1 MALSWGQMIDPTAFF
16 KRQGVV
22 LSKWVLVSTTVLL
35 HCAYAVFSPEYSIAV
50 SGSAG
55 SLNEGYFA
63 GIIAAMKEPFYIP
76 SINPVLVS
84 IPTDCVNSAVGLV
97 TSINIDS
104 NSSLAWTTSLIIISP
119 ESSCSGNLSGTYG
132 IEFFVGCIQPDPNCE
147 DYIQNHFPSFLG
159 YVDLYF
165 YHETTKTEEIESL
178 LIART
183 YDADGSFDTS
193 FQAGQTVIVE
203 DVISTNGG
211 TPASNCTCNTEMFV
225 YAWSGTLI
233 GNYSLDTDELFNLT
247 PLLVSPLE
255 NKFSIYLD
263 PSAFPALNGELV
275 QISTRCG
282 INWGKDLTAISGTQK
297 NSLETNPQP
306 CFAATT
312 ANCTYEE
319 YGNNNHHVTI
329 YPHNSMITV
338 TVEGYGLGS
347 LAFPEG
353 QNGKMCEYST
363 DSHNGWVVTS
373 SETNDC
379 ALTVTRDFAADF
391 FITNCAEIVRTTNGD
406 YEMHTTMEEHT
417 VPLYSGAMFGT
428 ILTVT
433 VNSFF
438 YNEMLLPSST
448 ESEKIEITL
457 YQPPEYSVSVSGA
470 IGTMGENDY
479 SNFVAMI
486 SAPYC
491 VTSVNP
497 IPVAVPNN
505 TLGAVVKVTSI
516 TSTPHSVSRVMLLV
530 MIYPEEN
537 CEISGEFVFELFV
550 ECLTEDPTCDDDV
563 LQDFQSFSAG
573 CVIAVPECKNWEWNT
588 ALSIR
593 PYDEDEKFKMS
604 FRPGATLIID
614 ENITTYGTVPENVCD
629 CTTVLSLYNSSGN
642 LIGHYNVQT
651 EAHLFHTTS
660 LLLSP
665 LENKFSVYLDPS
677 IFADKTHG
685 EVVQINA
692 TCVINW
698 GMGQSQSVHGVAMV
712 AVGSVDDSSS
722 IHDGQDNALVIGV
735 SVGVVGVLI
744 VAASIVVLVVLIKY
758 AKGKRQARAKTPV
771 FAIDFPL

>member
-1 MALSWGQMIDPTAFF
+1 
-16 KRQGVV
+16 
-22 LSKWVLVSTTVLL
+22 
-35 HCAYAVFSPEYSIAV
+35 
-50 SGSAG
+50 
-55 SLNEGYFA
+55 
-63 GIIAAMKEPFYIP
+63 MKEPFYIT
-76 SINPVLVS
+76 SINPVLVVF
-84 IPTDCVNSAVGLV
+84 PTDCVNSALGLV
-97 TSINIDS
+97 TNINIDS
-104 NSSLAWTTSLIIISP
+104 NSSIAWTTSLIIISP
-119 ESSCSGNLSGTYG
+119 VSCSGNVSGTYG
-132 IEFFVGCIQPDPNCE
+132 IEFFVGCIKTDPNCE
-147 DYIQNHFPSFLG
+147 DYIQNYFTSFIG

-165 YHETTKTEEIESL
+165 PHETAQTEEVESL
-178 LIART
+178 LIARI

-203 DVISTNGG
+203 DIISTNGG
-211 TPASNCTCNTEMFV
+211 TPESNCTCTTEMFV
-225 YAWSGTLI
+225 YAWSGTLL

-282 INWGKDLTAISGTQK
+282 INWGKDLTGISGTQK
-297 NSLETNPQP
+297 NSLETNPQL
-306 CFAATT
+306 CSSATT

-329 YPHNSMITV
+329 HLHNNMVTV

-347 LAFPEG
+347 LEFHEG
-353 QNGKMCEYST
+353 QNGTMCEYST
-363 DSHNGWVVTS
+363 DNSNGWVMTS

-379 ALTVTRDFAADF
+379 ALTVTRDFDADS

-406 YEMHTTMEEHT
+406 YEMHSTVEEHSI
-417 VPLYSGAMFGT
+417 PLYSGAVFGT
-428 ILTVT
+428 ILTVV
-433 VNSFF
+433 VNAFF

-448 ESEKIEITL
+448 ESEYIEITL

-470 IGTMGENDY
+470 VGTIGENDY

-486 SAPYC
+486 SAPFC
-491 VTSVNP
+491 ITSVNP
-497 IPVAVPNN
+497 IPVAIPNN
-505 TLGAVVKVTSI
+505 TLGAVVLVTSI
-516 TSTPHSVSRVMLLV
+516 TSTLHSVSRVMLLV

-537 CEISGEFVFELFV
+537 CKISGEFVFELFV

-573 CVIAVPECKNWEWNT
+573 CVIAVPDCKNWEWNT

-593 PYDEDEKFKMS
+593 PYDEDENFTMS
-604 FRPGATLIID
+604 FRPGETLIID
-614 ENITTYGTVPENVCD
+614 ENITTYGTVPEYACD
-629 CTTVLSLYNSSGN
+629 CTTELYLYNWSGDF
-642 LIGHYNVQT
+642 IARYNVQT
-651 EAHLFHTTS
+651 DAHLFHTTS
-660 LLLSP
+660 LILSQ

-712 AVGSVDDSSS
+712 AVGSVDDSS
-722 IHDGQDNALVIGV
+722 IHDDGQDNALVIGV
-735 SVGVVGVLI
+735 SVGAGVVGVLI
-744 VAASIVVLVVLIKY
+744 VAASIVVLVVLIKH